1 MKLTRLSGNVTA
13 NDQLYNRGYKMIT
26 NEQAKMTDEQIN
38 EQFTCSKIKER
49 LKELSHVDKVRFAVF
64 SADQVI
70 DIYEAKYK
78 NNKPRLAIDA
88 AKLFIKEP
96 TEENKEKCKD
106 AAAAADAD
114 AYAYAAAAAYAYA
127 AAAAAYAAAAADAYA
142 AAAAA
147 YAAAAAAAAYAAAAA
162 ADADAKL
169 SLKGKI
175 LGYLSELENPAQL
188 EQEVEW
194 DGERLGFSIG
204 DDIEYKNSMNEIQSG
219 VLVGVHNSAPLVY
232 FGYGNIGGK
241 NGYERVTAHEMI
253 KPLTQ
258 AEKEAK
264 AREELKSSAFVE
276 VGDRGWSC
284 GVVEDI
290 IGAMID
296 AGYRKVES

>member
-1 MKLTRLSGNVTA
+1 MQYDISHYGPCRSGLAWYESQPDAETAWKNCHRGDWMLWVAYQLNVDHRILTLTKGYCAKTVIHLMTDNRSKQAVETAIKYGEGQVTKEKLVVTA
-13 NDQLYNRGYKMIT
+13 
-26 NEQAKMTDEQIN
+26 A
-38 EQFTCSKIKER
+38 
-49 LKELSHVDKVRFAVF
+49 H
-64 SADQVI
+64 
-70 DIYEAKYK
+70 
-78 NNKPRLAIDA
+78 
-88 AKLFIKEP
+88 
-96 TEENKEKCKD
+96 
-106 AAAAADAD
+106 
-114 AYAYAAAAAYAYA
+114 
-127 AAAAAYAAAAADAYA
+127 
-142 AAAAA
+142 
-147 YAAAAAAAAYAAAAA
+147 AAAAAAAAYAVYAIAADAADDADDDAAYAAAAAA